1 MTETPPLPDPVPPQ
15 PPTLTSETLLQGARE
30 ATILHGGEVYRL
42 RLTSK
47 DKLILTK

>member
-1 MTETPPLPDPVPPQ
+1 MTETAPPPDPLPPQ
-15 PPTLTSETLLQGARE
+15 SPTLTSEALLQGARE
-30 ATILHGGEVYRL
+30 AVILHAGEVYRL

>member
-1 MTETPPLPDPVPPQ
+1 MTEAPPLPEPP
-15 PPTLTSETLLQGARE
+15 PAPAPTLTSETLLQGGRE